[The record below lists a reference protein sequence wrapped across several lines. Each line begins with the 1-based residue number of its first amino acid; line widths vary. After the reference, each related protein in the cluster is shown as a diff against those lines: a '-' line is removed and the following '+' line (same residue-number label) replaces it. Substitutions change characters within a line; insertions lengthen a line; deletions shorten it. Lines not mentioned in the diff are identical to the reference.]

1 MGVEINQSR
10 YAVALRR
17 YANWRKSRVV
27 WLLLGFFIAGVFL
40 AVLIFGIVNRPRPGE
55 PLITAI
61 EPPTGAPGEIVTA
74 LGRDIGTSRVAEI
87 YLASADTRWKV
98 QIVSQSRGAIRF
110 RVPAEARRGRLT
122 LAVKTGDARP
132 QWIEQPTSVLVHDQ
146 R

>member
-1 MGVEINQSR
+1 MGVEINRSR

-61 EPPTGAPGEIVTA
+61 EPRHTRPLNLEGEGKGAVQNLLSARRVEATIDVHGGE
-74 LGRDIGTSRVAEI
+74 VAHVVGC
-87 YLASADTRWKV
+87 AA
-98 QIVSQSRGAIRF
+98 QRF
-110 RVPAEARRGRLT
+110 RADLLVIGRSSDSGLVGRLS
-122 LAVKTGDARP
+122 ANV
-132 QWIEQPTSVLVHDQ
+132 
-146 R
+146 